1 MKTDRKSRTARK
13 APFLTSLAL
22 ACALMTGSAGAGIPV
37 TDVGNMP
44 NHIITQIQ
52 SYLNQLNTLTSK
64 IQDAAQYAREIQHM
78 TQQLTSLDQ
87 MFASMG
93 LTFTSIDEKSASEL
107 NAAITQRC
115 NSSGGGFN
123 PLMFV
128 TEMLN
133 LNGDVIA
140 QQKTKCVQIVSLQ
153 FMQYN
158 EQVRML
164 KKLQRAQA
172 DIQRLNSQL
181 ASANTNGKMDSNIG
195 TAQGIMTQLQADTQ
209 YTETVIRTYEGMI
222 KMVEEDQR
230 QLARQAFQGKSSILG
245 TMISTATLAG
255 ALEIAD

>member
-1 MKTDRKSRTARK
+1 MKTDRKSRNARK

-52 SYLNQLNTLTSK
+52 SYLNQLNTYTQKL
-64 IQDAAQYAREIQHM
+64 QDATQYAREIQHM

-87 MFASMG
+87 MFASLG
-93 LTFTSIDEKSASEL
+93 LAFTPIEEKSAAEL
-107 NAAITQRC
+107 SAAITQRC

-123 PLMFV
+123 PMMFL
-128 TEMLN
+128 TEVLN
-133 LNGDVIA
+133 LNGDIVA

-153 FMQYN
+153 FMQFN
-158 EQVRML
+158 EQVKML
-164 KKLQRAQA
+164 KKLQRAQS
-172 DIQRLNSQL
+172 DISRLNGQL

-195 TAQGIMTQLQADTQ
+195 AAQSVMTQLQADAQ

-230 QLARQAFQGKSSILG
+230 QLAKRALKGESSMLG
-245 TMISTATLAG
+245 AMISTGALAT

>member
-22 ACALMTGSAGAGIPV
+22 ACAFMTGNAGAGIPV

-52 SYLNQLNTLTSK
+52 SYLNQLNTMTSK
-64 IQDAAQYAREIQHM
+64 IQDATQYAREIQHM

-87 MFASMG
+87 MFASLG
-93 LTFTSIDEKSASEL
+93 LTFMPIEKKSASEL
-107 NAAITQRC
+107 SAAITQRC

-123 PLMFV
+123 PMMFL
-128 TEMLN
+128 TEVLN
-133 LNGDVIA
+133 LNGDIVA

-158 EQVRML
+158 EQVALL
-164 KKLQRAQA
+164 KKAQDA
-172 DIQRLNSQL
+172 QMKIDRLNTQL
-181 ASANTNGKMDSNIG
+181 AGSNTNGKMDSNVGNATSIMSQLMLD
-195 TAQGIMTQLQADTQ
+195 AQYA
-209 YTETVIRTYEGMI
+209 ETVIRTYEGMI

-230 QLARQAFQGKSSILG
+230 QLAKRALKGESSMLG
-245 TMISTATLAG
+245 SMVSTAALAT

>member
-52 SYLNQLNTLTSK
+52 SYLNQLNTYTQKL
-64 IQDAAQYAREIQHM
+64 QDATQYAREIQHM

-87 MFASMG
+87 MFASLG
-93 LTFTSIDEKSASEL
+93 LTFTSIEEKSASEL